1 MLKIEFEKEKETAIH
16 IDITETKKKDLMKEF
31 LFSFLI
37 NKCYKESEN
46 LFYLNDN
53 VDIYIEIP
61 FGFTDFFKEYKL
73 LTLFQ
78 NKIKIE
84 KNKLAPLIISE
95 ELDSDIQVVCNYLKK
110 LDENEDLITQ
120 NNIVI
125 HGISLN

>member
-1 MLKIEFEKEKETAIH
+1 
-16 IDITETKKKDLMKEF
+16 MKEF
-31 LFSFLI
+31 LFYFLI

-61 FGFTDFFKEYKL
+61 FGFIDFFKEYKI
-73 LTLFQ
+73 LTLFN
-78 NKIKIE
+78 NKIKLE

-110 LDENEDLITQ
+110 LDENENFISQ
-120 NNIVI
+120 NNII
-125 HGISLN
+125 IPGISFNWI